1 MHDKGGNAQQ
11 KCHNA
16 RAACNG
22 IPVKGLIPNRPGT
35 HKKSLFTGFFLF
47 EHNVVGFH
55 QWTESGESLCWH
67 LSSFLLCFL
76 FVCAPGGESKV
87 LESQRVEIQGWG
99 TGSVD
104 HLPISGG
111 LEPTPHSAK

>member
-55 QWTESGESLCWH
+55 QWTESGEALGRIVLALVVILVVFS
-67 LSSFLLCFL
+67 
-76 FVCAPGGESKV
+76 VCLRARGRIEGLGKSK
-87 LESQRVEIQGWG
+87 G
-99 TGSVD
+99 
-104 HLPISGG
+104 
-111 LEPTPHSAK
+111 